1 QPKEPARS
9 SKAQAQL
16 EKIEKLV
23 HAQNSAELHRRIDRL
38 HPADIAYVLEGLPL
52 EDRLVVWGLV
62 GPDREGDVLL
72 EVSDAVRD
80 TLLADMDNAEIVAA
94 TQELDADEIADL
106 APDLPEEVVQDIIE
120 AQDVEDRAQLQTAL
134 SYPEGTV
141 GSLMEFEVV
150 AIRDDA
156 TCEEI
161 GRAHV

>member
-1 QPKEPARS
+1 MSADPQPKEPARS

-23 HAQNSAELHRRIDRL
+23 HTQNSAELHRRIDRL

-94 TQELDADEIADL
+94 TQELDADESTAR
-106 APDLPEEVVQDIIE
+106 P
-120 AQDVEDRAQLQTAL
+120 AQK
-134 SYPEGTV
+134 P
-141 GSLMEFEVV
+141 
-150 AIRDDA
+150 
-156 TCEEI
+156 
-161 GRAHV
+161 